1 MEHRA
6 PGTAG
11 MGCEG
16 PPGCSPWSWKG
27 GSSGDGWKE
36 AEEMEGS
43 MKGIMWLQPMV
54 SYFFPFLPRSPARV
68 HYLLSSESFN
78 LLSLFMLPT
87 AAPPLK
93 RLSK

>member
-1 MEHRA
+1 MR
-6 PGTAG
+6 
-11 MGCEG
+11 
-16 PPGCSPWSWKG
+16 
-27 GSSGDGWKE
+27 
-36 AEEMEGS
+36 
-43 MKGIMWLQPMV
+43 GIMWLQPMV